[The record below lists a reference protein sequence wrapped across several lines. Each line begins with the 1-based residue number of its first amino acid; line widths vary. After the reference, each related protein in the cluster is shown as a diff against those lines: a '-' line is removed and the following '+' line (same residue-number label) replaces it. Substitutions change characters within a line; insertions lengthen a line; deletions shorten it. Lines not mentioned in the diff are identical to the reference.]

1 MRFSTAISASVAL
14 ATFVSAYPQGLV
26 SRAPKTAAQLIGE
39 VSPNSKTACPKDNAD
54 CRTNEDAAGPF
65 IKAMKDYE
73 LVSAGQIAAV
83 LALTAFESGDYRY
96 KHNVYPGRPGQ
107 GTSNMQMIDYNVQ
120 YANSF
125 PELKD
130 KVAAIGTLDSDDK
143 KNQLLALVTDDAYNF
158 GSGPWFL
165 TTQCKDVV
173 PQLAAGTDEAFTAY
187 MQCIGV
193 SATSDR
199 MAYWTRAKT
208 AFGL

>member
-1 MRFSTAISASVAL
+1 MKFSTAISTGIAL
-14 ATFVSAYPQGLV
+14 AGFVSAAPMDLV
-26 SRAPKTAAQLIGE
+26 ARDGKSAAQLIGE
-39 VSPNSKTACPKDNAD
+39 VSPNSMAACPQNNAD

-65 IKAMKDYE
+65 IKAFKDYG
-73 LVSAGQIAAV
+73 LMSAGQIAAV

-96 KHNVYPGRPGQ
+96 KHNISPGRPGQ
-107 GTSNMQMIDYNVQ
+107 GTSNMQMIDYNVK
-120 YANSF
+120 YANSI

-130 KVAAIGTLDSDDK
+130 KVAALGNLDSDAK

-173 PQLAAGTDEAFTAY
+173 PQLAAGTDDAFAAY
-187 MQCIGV
+187 MQCVGVEV
-193 SATSDR
+193 SADR
-199 MAYWTRAKT
+199 QAYWTRAKT